1 MKQSY
6 VRDDLDTR
14 ELVRLLSLL
23 PETAI
28 VLSQMNRFRNV
39 LFPPV
44 YMAALFHFGSCLRK
58 DQFSKLFSTF
68 SCKQKMQTQP

>member
-6 VRDDLDTR
+6 VRNDLDTR

-28 VLSQMNRFRNV
+28 VLSQMNCF
-39 LFPPV
+39 
-44 YMAALFHFGSCLRK
+44 
-58 DQFSKLFSTF
+58 
-68 SCKQKMQTQP
+68 